1 MATFTVDV
9 VSAERKL
16 LSVEATGM
24 FFRTSEGSMGVLP
37 RHQPVL
43 AGLAIA
49 EAHIDRADG
58 SRDYLAVHR
67 GYVYYS
73 GGDTAVILADTA
85 DLSHEID
92 VKEERRQLVQF
103 EEMHAKG
110 VHVDFDLPKMMEI
123 TRARIR
129 TVERADDHG

>member
-16 LSVEATGM
+16 LSVEATGL
-24 FFRTSEGSMGVLP
+24 FVTSREGSLGILP

-43 AGLAIA
+43 AALDIGTA
-49 EAHIDRADG
+49 EIELADG
-58 SRDYLAVHR
+58 GREHLAVHR

-85 DLSHEID
+85 ELSHEID
-92 VKEERRQLVQF
+92 VERSRQ
-103 EEMHAKG
+103 
-110 VHVDFDLPKMMEI
+110 
-123 TRARIR
+123 R
-129 TVERADDHG
+129 TVELREIGDHSSVEYDVPAAIKRHETRVRVGERAG